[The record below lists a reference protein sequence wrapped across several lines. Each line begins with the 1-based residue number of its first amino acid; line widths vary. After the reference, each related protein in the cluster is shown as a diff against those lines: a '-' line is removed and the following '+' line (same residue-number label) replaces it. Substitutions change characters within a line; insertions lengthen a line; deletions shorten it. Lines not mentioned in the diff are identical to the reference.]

1 MIINDY
7 YYATQLRYNN
17 SFNSKTR
24 KKGNNPRK
32 TFKFVLVF
40 WLFRVSLSKLVKHL
54 QIYVSK
60 K

>member
-1 MIINDY
+1 MLMIINDY

-32 TFKFVLVF
+32 TYD
-40 WLFRVSLSKLVKHL
+40 KHL
-54 QIYVSK
+54 NLCLFFDYLECRYPSW
-60 K
+60 